1 MTINDAMTIR
11 GLMGETSPGTTSH
24 RLYLASGSGFGKQIM
39 VDIDNDSEFLEK
51 FGDNL
56 VSGVNVNVLLDEHG
70 VPDSYIVHI
79 IVDELML

>member
-11 GLMGETSPGTTSH
+11 GLMGETNH
-24 RLYLASGSGFGKQIM
+24 RLYLASGHGFGNQIM
-39 VDIDNDSEFLEK
+39 VDIDNDAEFLGK

-56 VSGVNVNVLLDEHG
+56 VSGVNVNVLMDERG
-70 VPDSYIVHI
+70 VPDGYVVRI